1 MHKDLKKEF
10 FSTAEVAH
18 LLRISRVA
26 VFKKIQSGIIPASKI
41 GRGYAISREAVEAIM
56 GSKLTESQ
64 KEEIKNVVR
73 KATDEFRDTFE
84 RLARE

>member
-1 MHKDLKKEF
+1 MHKDPKKEY

-18 LLRISRVA
+18 LLRISRIA
-26 VFKKIQSGIIPASKI
+26 VFKKIQSGIIPATKI
-41 GRGYAISREAVEAIM
+41 GRGYAISREAVEVLM

-64 KEEIKNVVR
+64 KEEIKKVVK

-84 RLARE
+84 RLAKE